1 MEIKTVAASDHSV
14 LIGKKSSKKKEEFKV
29 VEVTKELLESV
40 TTESSST
47 EEEKPHLDRMK
58 HITLNG
64 YFKVSEGVYAI
75 MKRNITRGVNTLLL
89 GPTGV
94 N

>member
-14 LIGKKSSKKKEEFKV
+14 LIGKKSSKKKEEF
-29 VEVTKELLESV
+29 EVTKELLESV